1 MTMLDEK
8 RVFYKKML
16 LIGIPVVF
24 QNLVSIGLNLID
36 TLMIGMLGEQELA
49 AVGAANQVYF
59 IFTVSL
65 FGLFSGAAVYTAQ
78 YWGAQDIGGVRKVL
92 GIDYMIGFVFALI
105 VSVVA
110 FAFAPGII
118 SLFSEDDAVID
129 FGVDYIRIACFSYV
143 FSGVSMAVSYN
154 SRAIQNLKVP
164 TIINVAALGVN
175 ASLNYLLIFGIGIFP
190 HMGVKGAAAATL
202 IARIFEFAALLIFIY
217 TRKYHP
223 FKAGY
228 QALFSFDRAY
238 FLRVMRT
245 AVPVVFT
252 EGCWAASVALIFA
265 AYGKLGTSAL
275 AVAQVANVVC
285 EMLQSFYFGIGNATA
300 MLIGEALG
308 QGKKETAYRNG
319 KRSIKIVVV
328 LNIFMTALMILMSR
342 PVAGVYHFSGETYTL
357 LIQALITMAITI
369 TPKMLGYIPIV
380 GILRAGGDTVFCMKL
395 ELFCNVCV
403 QVPLAYLSVLWLHV
417 TLPVA
422 MLIVE
427 IGDIV
432 RIVVSMPR
440 VKSRKWINIVTDV
453 DPSA

>member
-92 GIDYMIGFVFALI
+92 GIDYLIGFCLRADRQRCGLCLR
-105 VSVVA
+105 A
-110 FAFAPGII
+110 GHH
-118 SLFSEDDAVID
+118 LCFSEDDAVID

-190 HMGVKGAAAATL
+190 HMGVKGGG
-202 IARIFEFAALLIFIY
+202 
-217 TRKYHP
+217 H
-223 FKAGY
+223 
-228 QALFSFDRAY
+228 FDRAD
-238 FLRVMRT
+238 L
-245 AVPVVFT
+245 
-252 EGCWAASVALIFA
+252 
-265 AYGKLGTSAL
+265 
-275 AVAQVANVVC
+275 
-285 EMLQSFYFGIGNATA
+285 
-300 MLIGEALG
+300 
-308 QGKKETAYRNG
+308 
-319 KRSIKIVVV
+319 
-328 LNIFMTALMILMSR
+328 
-342 PVAGVYHFSGETYTL
+342 
-357 LIQALITMAITI
+357 
-369 TPKMLGYIPIV
+369 
-380 GILRAGGDTVFCMKL
+380 
-395 ELFCNVCV
+395 
-403 QVPLAYLSVLWLHV
+403 
-417 TLPVA
+417 
-422 MLIVE
+422 
-427 IGDIV
+427 
-432 RIVVSMPR
+432 
-440 VKSRKWINIVTDV
+440 
-453 DPSA
+453 